1 MIEITLNAPLSGW
14 SMPLAEVPDPLFS
27 SGGAGEGQAID
38 PTGEL
43 LVAPCPGEITHL
55 HRCQHALTLRR
66 QDGVEILMHLGID
79 SFRLNGQGFRAL
91 VQVGD
96 RVECGT
102 PLVEFDSD
110 RVASA
115 ASSLISVFVIVEN
128 PRVSG
133 VQAPTGQIRQGED
146 WMRFRLEEQLTDSP
160 VQEESG
166 ELLGNW
172 LRLPNPAGMHARPA
186 ARLLQLVRELPGQIY
201 LESRRSRASARSIV
215 GLLTL
220 DLGCGDSLRLVATAL
235 TPSQLAGLESHI
247 LTGLGDDLNRAP
259 TPGLPIPSA
268 RPSEHEMPGVIVSTG
283 LALGPI
289 HHWQRPEFD
298 LSARAD
304 HPSQEER
311 SWQKALRQA
320 ATGIEEILGR
330 APLQQQGIFSAH
342 REILQDP
349 SLLEECRRG
358 LSLGLTA
365 AHSWYQAY
373 QSQAARLEALAN
385 PVLASRANDL
395 RDVGERVLR
404 ALLGQAPPPPPPAG
418 CILVATD
425 LYPSE
430 ILLLDPEQIKGICLA
445 QGGAG
450 GHLAVL
456 ARGQGLPAL
465 CGLGEACLQLP
476 TGGLAILDAD
486 QGLLRSRPTPEQ
498 LQSAGE
504 RLQAQ
509 ARQNQQARLSV
520 KEQALTRDN
529 QRVYVGVHGAIG
541 QELPPEVD
549 FWLHSVDTLAHDY
562 LAMATAV
569 GRDRR
574 LILKLPGSSGALR
587 GLEDCLRACSQVCR
601 LGLLIGM
608 ATSRESW
615 RTLQAELQ
623 NWLGPHSAEVGLL
636 VEIPATA
643 LLADQLAPEA
653 DFLALEVPALV
664 RHTLAME
671 RSRPEVS
678 GGADP
683 LHPAVLRLL
692 QRVGEACSRNNK
704 PLVVCQAAD
713 RESLPLWLGLP
724 VDHVAVELSAL
735 ATTKADVRNCSRSAC
750 QDLMARAVELAEP
763 EEVRQLIRRSEI
775 G

>member
-1 MIEITLNAPLSGW
+1 MIEITLKAPLSGW

-43 LVAPCPGEITHL
+43 LVAPCPGEIVQL

-96 RVECGT
+96 LVECGT

-110 RVASA
+110 QVASA
-115 ASSLISVFVIVEN
+115 ASSLISVFVIMEN

-146 WMRFRLEEQLTDSP
+146 WMGFRLEEQLTDSA

-186 ARLLQLVRELPGQIY
+186 ARLVQLVRELSGQIY
-201 LESRRSRASARSIV
+201 LESHRSRASARSIV

-220 DLGCGDSLRLVATAL
+220 DLCCGDWLRLVSTAL
-235 TPSQLAGLESHI
+235 TPAQLAELESHI
-247 LTGLGDDLNRAP
+247 LAGLGDDLNQAP
-259 TPGLPIPSA
+259 ATRLSPPSVH
-268 RPSEHEMPGVIVSTG
+268 PNDHELPGVIVSTG
-283 LALGPI
+283 LALGPV

-298 LSARAD
+298 LSARAE

-358 LSLGLTA
+358 LNLGLTA
-365 AHSWYQAY
+365 VRSWHQAY

-404 ALLGQAPPPPPPAG
+404 ALLNQAPPPPPPAG

-430 ILLLDPEQIKGICLA
+430 ILQLDPAQVKGICLA

-456 ARGQGLPAL
+456 ARGQGLPVL

-476 TGGLAILDAD
+476 PGGLVILDAD

-498 LQSAGE
+498 LHSAQE

-509 ARQNQQARLSV
+509 DRQNQQARLSAR
-520 KEQALTRDN
+520 EQALTRDN
-529 QRVYVGVHGAIG
+529 QRVYVGVYGSIG

-562 LAMATAV
+562 LAMARAV
-569 GRDRR
+569 GMERR
-574 LILKLPGSSGALR
+574 LILKLPGSSALR
-587 GLEDCLRACSQVCR
+587 GLEEVLRACSQVCR

-653 DFLALEVPALV
+653 NFLALDMPALV

-671 RSRPEVS
+671 RARPEVS

-692 QRVGEACSRNNK
+692 QRVGEAAARNNK
-704 PLVVCQAAD
+704 SLLVHQAAD
-713 RESLPLWLGLP
+713 REALPLWLGLP
-724 VDHVAVELSAL
+724 ADHVAVELSAL

-750 QDLMARAVELAEP
+750 QDLMARAAELAEP
-763 EEVRQLIRRSEI
+763 EQVRQLIRRGEV